1 MLDATALPTQE
12 KMAGMFREMTAYFLA
27 PTVAYVALRLVPA
40 LWAPLMYASCCIG
53 LVVLCFF
60 VLGYFMNSLLPDAG
74 VSSTG
79 KAVLITGCDS
89 GFGYRLAVRLD
100 RLGFQVFAGCLFP
113 QGEGARNLQLNASNK
128 LHIVPLD
135 VTKDEDFQKANDY
148 VCRNLDGNGLW
159 AVVANAGVFAAME
172 LEWWSIAEMQHHFDI
187 NVFGCVR
194 TIQTFLPL
202 LRQSKG
208 RIVLTASYAGRGT
221 ATWNNVYSMTKHA
234 VVALGDG
241 LRREMMKWG
250 ISVSLVEPTYYKTAI
265 LPKPENIVKKYKES
279 KLSQEV
285 RDVYGDDYASEMAN
299 ISVGVMTT
307 FARDDVDEVVDTLEK
322 AVRSRHPKQVYRCD
336 GFFRWLIVVAFL
348 CTPCVFH
355 DFLDYV
361 CLHYHMVGPD
371 GKLAM
376 KPSVVER
383 ITNRLKATLAPRKLA
398 K

>member
-1 MLDATALPTQE
+1 
-12 KMAGMFREMTAYFLA
+12 MFRELTVYFLA
-27 PTVAYVALRLVPA
+27 PTVAYVTLRLVPA
-40 LWAPLMYASCCIG
+40 LWMPLMCASCCIG

-60 VLGYFMNSLLPDAG
+60 ALGYFMHSLLPDAG

-89 GFGYRLAVRLD
+89 GFGYRLALRLD

-113 QGEGARNLQLNASNK
+113 QGEGAKSLQLNASSR

-135 VTKDEDFQKANDY
+135 VTKDEDFQKAVDY
-148 VCRNLDGNGLW
+148 VRRNLDGNGLW

-172 LEWWSIAEMQHHFDI
+172 LEWWSLAEMHHHFNI

-194 TIQTFLPL
+194 TVQTFLPL

-208 RIVLTASYAGRGT
+208 RIVLTASYAGRAT

-234 VVALGDG
+234 VIALGDG

-265 LPKPENIVKKYKES
+265 LPKPESIIKKYKES
-279 KLSQEV
+279 KLPQEV
-285 RDVYGDDYASEMAN
+285 KDVYGDDYVSQMAN
-299 ISVGVMTT
+299 ISVDTMAM
-307 FARDDVDEVVDTLEK
+307 FAREDVDEVVDTLEK
-322 AVRSRHPKQVYRCD
+322 AVRSRRPKQMYRCD
-336 GFFRWLIVVAFL
+336 GFFRWLLVVVFL
-348 CTPCVFH
+348 CFPLVFQ
-355 DFLDYV
+355 DLLDYV
-361 CLHYHMVGPD
+361 CLHYHTVGPD
-371 GKLAM
+371 GKLVM
-376 KPSVVER
+376 KPSIFER
-383 ITNRLKATLAPRKLA
+383 VTNRLKAILAPRKSA